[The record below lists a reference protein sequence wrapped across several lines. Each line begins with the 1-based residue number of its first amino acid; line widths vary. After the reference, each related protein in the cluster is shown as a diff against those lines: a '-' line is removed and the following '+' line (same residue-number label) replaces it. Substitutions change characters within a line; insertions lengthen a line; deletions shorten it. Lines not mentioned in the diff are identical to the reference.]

1 VPKLLPPD
9 EPVLGGKA
17 GRWLMPSLLAL
28 PMPGLEGCCA
38 SGAAGFG
45 GDIAGFGAAEVAAAG
60 VFAAVD
66 FADDRF
72 AVDLRAVVLLAVVLR
87 AAGLRDAVLALRA
100 VERRAVD
107 ERPAV
112 LRADDFLPADLRAE
126 VLRAEVLRA
135 EVLRAELF
143 FAARLVLLR
152 AELFFAAARLVLLR
166 AADFVLRFA
175 APVLRAVGRLAP
187 ALLRAPFFLAVRFFP
202 VVFVAIAL
210 LRSDLSLH
218 ATTDAAVHARIT
230 LHRSKLAVQP
240 NESIVFWSIRRRQVK
255 VIPRRR
261 RFEAVLSAILAARA
275 LPAERAMQDPP
286 ELPAGWF
293 PCPCDGESPDR
304 HGAP

>member
-1 VPKLLPPD
+1 M
-9 EPVLGGKA
+9 LGGKA

-28 PMPGLEGCCA
+28 PMPGVDGCCA

-45 GDIAGFGAAEVAAAG
+45 GDIAGLGAAEVAAAG
-60 VFAAVD
+60 VLAAVVD
-66 FADDRF
+66 FTAERF
-72 AVDLRAVVLLAVVLR
+72 AVDLGAVDLR
-87 AAGLRDAVLALRA
+87 AAGLRDVVLALRA

-107 ERPAV
+107 ERPAALRVDDFRAVDLRAGV
-112 LRADDFLPADLRAE
+112 LRAEVLRVE

-135 EVLRAELF
+135 V
-143 FAARLVLLR
+143 
-152 AELFFAAARLVLLR
+152 LFFAAARLVLLR
-166 AADFVLRFA
+166 AVDFVLRFA

-240 NESIVFWSIRRRQVK
+240 NESIVFWSIRRRPVK

-261 RFEAVLSAILAARA
+261 RFEAVLSNFGGSSGARYA
-275 LPAERAMQDPP
+275 GLPVGCFQVHAMAKVRIDMARTV
-286 ELPAGWF
+286 E
-293 PCPCDGESPDR
+293 
-304 HGAP
+304 